1 MQRGPPER
9 RSTPTTPTPLALR
22 ASRASPQGGGD
33 ATLPGTSH
41 ASPPLP
47 LPPPGGDEGVA
58 RRRGGRALCRRPAG
72 LDAARLCAACPRGL
86 PAQSG
91 GAPFGEAH
99 RRGGGGA
106 AAVAPRGRASPRRPS
121 AAVADAPPEPA
132 RGRGALPRERLRP
145 SSRVRQRLSGGR
157 RGRRRAA
164 RALRA
169 ETRPHARRAGP
180 GRLAGGL

>member
-1 MQRGPPER
+1 MQRGPSER
-9 RSTPTTPTPLALR
+9 RSTSTTPTPSRCAR
-22 ASRASPQGGGD
+22 VRASPQGGGD

-58 RRRGGRALCRRPAG
+58 RRCGGRALCRRPAG
-72 LDAARLCAACPRGL
+72 VDAARLCGAGPRGL

-91 GAPFGEAH
+91 GAPFGAAH

-106 AAVAPRGRASPRRPS
+106 AAVADRGRAHRRCAS
-121 AAVADAPPEPA
+121 ARRDDAPPEPA

-145 SSRVRQRLSGGR
+145 SSRVRQRLSRGR

-169 ETRPHARRAGP
+169 EARPHARRAGP
-180 GRLAGGL
+180 GRLAGRL